1 MPDVS
6 RPEWLAELIGIVQ
19 RLCPVDSGSASAT
32 DSGKARNIGR
42 VSPDSEKGDGW
53 FWLSLTGRP
62 TDSDLLE
69 DAYLAPADGAGKR
82 RYQLIEAV
90 QDGNLL
96 KLRVGAHAPR
106 EGLFL
111 WIQSRGKGFLEKS
124 LLAGLS
130 RIDRFDLVNR
140 FGAGRADPVPALVHI
155 PSGVSSQGPNRGQVQ
170 ALAACRAPGVNLV
183 WGPPGTG
190 KTEVIALALQ
200 DLISRGKNVL
210 LVSSTNVA
218 VDNALGRAAQSLNPV
233 PGEMVRVGI
242 PQVQTVAD
250 DSRICLQKM
259 IRDRQEALDRQ
270 RRRLEEQIT
279 RCRSGPDVAR
289 LVEARK
295 ELAGFDRD
303 AYQRALD
310 RLANQA
316 WLSDKVA
323 EFRQAQ
329 QQAAEAAAA
338 AETGRQ
344 RRDDL
349 CRAHEQAGPAREHIR
364 RAEELSAELSDREL
378 DRNRA
383 AADALR
389 LDGER
394 KRLADVLGLAVGLRQ
409 RRERKQLSDLLADT
423 DRRLA
428 AAKTRRGDT
437 DELLSAISQQLIPKI
452 ETHRS
457 AAHPFTVTTLSQLDA
472 DLAASYETVRQ
483 AEAACL
489 PRVQM
494 ARALSEQVDFA
505 QQQPQPEPMDV
516 EIVSR
521 ARDCDLPGKLA
532 ELPSLERRA
541 AAMLAEI
548 EKLEGQH
555 EQVVSELAKQARR
568 VGREIIGNASV
579 VATTLA
585 KLRITPEIYEREY
598 DRVIVDEVAAACPP
612 EVIYAASRATEGVTL
627 LGDFLQNGPIVPDKF
642 ERSDDRGILR
652 WYHHDCFAVFGISD
666 PASAQANPGC
676 VVLTDQYRFGPVIN
690 ELANAV
696 AYRGVLQV
704 AGHDQSDKEQEVV
717 LVDVDGLGDDLA
729 QVRPNPGGSGQWWPV
744 GALLARALAAR
755 HVSRAEQTGQAA
767 PEKVAIITPYRVQ
780 QELIQNMLSESDT
793 SPQIEAGTAYRF
805 QGREFDTVIFDLVED
820 GTGWIAQGRMHAGP
834 RKLSGLRTFNV
845 GVTRA
850 KRRLYLIANAAAI
863 QRSRTGPLHAVQQLL
878 EAGQIHLVRATE
890 ILDLPAEPAGDPIA
904 SEVWRALRDHATL
917 IDLYDEDRLPEE
929 LCRRIDQAQERI
941 WLWSPWVGQRS
952 EQILPHL
959 RDAADRDVRVIVVI
973 LPLSDVN
980 RHLRRRHS
988 ELAAQIRDVV
998 FLHKEHQKIIV
1009 IDRRLTFIGSMN
1021 VLAHR
1026 QGGRHEVMALFE
1038 GNVLADRMLEQER
1051 ADELARPPTCPDCGA
1066 KVTWVTARGKILHW
1080 LCQTIDDDRVK
1091 GGCGW
1096 TRPFRDRPG
1105 TRNQARQP

>member
-1 MPDVS
+1 MPDVP
-6 RPEWLAELIGIVQ
+6 RPEWLAELIGVVQ
-19 RLCPVDSGSASAT
+19 RLCPEDSGSASAT
-32 DSGKARNIGR
+32 DSGKAKNIGR
-42 VSPDSEKGDGW
+42 VSPDGEKGDGW
-53 FWLSLTGRP
+53 FWMGSAGRP
-62 TDSDLLE
+62 TDSDQLE
-69 DAYLAPADGAGKR
+69 NAYLAPADGAGKR

-90 QDGNLL
+90 QDGSLL

-111 WIQSRGKGFLEKS
+111 WIPNRGKGFLEKS

-140 FGAGRADPVPALVHI
+140 FGAGRADPVPALVHV
-155 PSGVSSQGPNRGQVQ
+155 PSGASTQGLNPGQVQ

-190 KTEVIALALQ
+190 KTKVIALALQ
-200 DLISRGKNVL
+200 DLTSRGKSVL

-233 PGEMVRVGI
+233 PGVMVRVGT
-242 PQVQTVAD
+242 PQVPEVAD

-259 IRDRQEALDRQ
+259 IHERQEALERQ
-270 RRRLEEQIT
+270 RRLAEERIAACRRDPDMTRLAKT
-279 RCRSGPDVAR
+279 R
-289 LVEARK
+289 E
-295 ELAGFDRD
+295 ELAHFDGD
-303 AYQRALD
+303 AYRKAQARV
-310 RLANQA
+310 ANQE

-323 EFRQAQ
+323 EFSEAQ
-329 QQAAEAAAA
+329 QRAAKAAVT
-338 AETGRQ
+338 AETARQ
-344 RRDDL
+344 RFTEAT
-349 CRAHEQAGPAREHIR
+349 RAKQEAGPAREHLR
-364 RAEELSAELSDREL
+364 QADELAAELQAREL

-383 AADALR
+383 MADVLR
-389 LDGER
+389 LDGDR
-394 KRLADVLGLAVGLRQ
+394 DRLADGLGHAAGLRR
-409 RRERKQLSDLLADT
+409 RRERQRLSDLVADT

-428 AAKTRRGDT
+428 AAKARSSDA
-437 DELLSAISQQLIPKI
+437 DELLSALCRQLIPEI
-452 ETHRS
+452 ERHRG
-457 AAHPFTVTTLSQLDA
+457 AAHPFTTGTLDRLDA
-472 DLAASYETVRQ
+472 DLGASDEALQQ
-483 AEAACL
+483 AEAAL
-489 PRVQM
+489 AAHVRL
-494 ARALSEQVDFA
+494 ARTFSGQVDYA
-505 QQQPQPEPMDV
+505 RQQSQPTPADI
-516 EIVSR
+516 EIVSW
-521 ARDCDLPGKLA
+521 ARDRDLRQKQADLPG
-532 ELPSLERRA
+532 LEQRA
-541 AAMLAEI
+541 AATQAEI

-555 EQVVSELAKQARR
+555 EQILSELRTRGLR
-568 VGREIIGNASV
+568 VRREIISNANV

-585 KLRITPEIYEREY
+585 MLRISPEIFEREY

-642 ERSDDRGILR
+642 ERSDDPGILR

-676 VVLTDQYRFGPVIN
+676 VVLTEQYRFGPVIN

-696 AYRGVLQV
+696 AYRGVLKV
-704 AGHDQSDKEQEVV
+704 AGRDPSHEGQEVV

-729 QVRPNPGGSGQWWPV
+729 QVRPNPGGSGKWWPV

-755 HVSRAEQTGQAA
+755 HVSLAEQAGQAA
-767 PEKVAIITPYRVQ
+767 PKRVAIITPYKAQ
-780 QELIQNMLSESDT
+780 QELIQNVLSESGT
-793 SPQIEAGTAYRF
+793 SPQIETGTAYRF
-805 QGREFDTVIFDLVED
+805 QGREFDTLIFDLVED
-820 GTGWIAQGRMHAGP
+820 GKGWIAQGRMHGGSWE
-834 RKLSGLRTFNV
+834 LSGLRTFNV

-863 QRSRTGPLHAVQQLL
+863 QRARTGPLRAVRQLL
-878 EAGQIHLVRATE
+878 EAGRIHLVRAAE
-890 ILDLPAEPAGDPIA
+890 ILDLSEEPTGDPIA
-904 SEVWRALRDHATL
+904 SEVWKALRGHATL

-952 EQILPHL
+952 VQILPHL
-959 RDAADRDVRVIVVI
+959 RDAADRGVRVNVVI
-973 LPLSDVN
+973 LPLTDVT
-980 RHLRRRHS
+980 RHLRVRHS
-988 ELAAQIRDVV
+988 ELAAQIPHVV

-1038 GNVLADRMLEQER
+1038 GDVLADRMLEHER
-1051 ADELARPPTCPDCGA
+1051 ADELAQPPTCPDCRV
-1066 KVTWVTARGKILHW
+1066 KVTWVTVRKQLLHW
-1080 LCQTIDDDRVK
+1080 LCRTLDDNGVR

-1096 TRPFRDRPG
+1096 TRPFRDRTG
-1105 TRNQARQP
+1105 TRNQSRQR